1 MWRCA
6 EKSLPEWPFD
16 DNDADKSISEDTMAG
31 WWAELLPRVS
41 LAGRTN
47 QPWSVK
53 MTRMNFGNSF
63 AGPQMCH
70 FGQIGAKKESNSQ
83 HKEILRY
90 LTFRASLPCRQILL
104 QRHFHCFRT
113 HAVQGSTMQYSAS
126 DDENLFLRNIWQWC
140 GIYDNDVEKY
150 LRQDTMVLWWGP
162 RSSHQVPPTQ
172 QQDDGI
178 LRWRKKFNIWSVKK
192 MPWVDA

>member
-1 MWRCA
+1 MIEGCDDAQRNLCLSGRLMTMMQINLSPKTQWLVD
-6 EKSLPEWPFD
+6 ELSYYPECLW
-16 DNDADKSISEDTMAG
+16 ED
-31 WWAELLPRVS
+31 
-41 LAGRTN
+41 
-47 QPWSVK
+47 QPWLVK

-113 HAVQGSTMQYSAS
+113 HAAQGSTMQYSAS
-126 DDENLFLRNIWQWC
+126 DDENLFLRNI
-140 GIYDNDVEKY
+140 
-150 LRQDTMVLWWGP
+150 
-162 RSSHQVPPTQ
+162 
-172 QQDDGI
+172 
-178 LRWRKKFNIWSVKK
+178 
-192 MPWVDA
+192 

>member
-113 HAVQGSTMQYSAS
+113 HAAQGSTMQYSAS
-126 DDENLFLRNIWQWC
+126 DDENLLQRNIWQWC
-140 GIYDNDVEKY
+140 GEISSSRHNGA
-150 LRQDTMVLWWGP
+150 LMRAQIITSSTSNATTGWW
-162 RSSHQVPPTQ
+162 H
-172 QQDDGI
+172 
-178 LRWRKKFNIWSVKK
+178 LKRKKKHSTF
-192 MPWVDA
+192 DQ